1 MGPDA
6 DSGRSYCLAP
16 PRNPRPRPS
25 LGRMLQDRLEHAAE
39 QEVILLHLP
48 MGKELQ
54 GPNLQKLLLLLLLN
68 AVAAVSGYSV
78 SGFLGEQVVLP
89 CTYKGNVPVSELQVI
104 WWIFKRGVLHNFVD
118 GNDDLTQ
125 QDPQFRNRTNLF
137 KDQLEQGNW
146 SLMISDLRQSDQNEY
161 RCQILQRS
169 SPVFHQ
175 VVHLSVTERAR
186 TPVPNTPVPVSGFL
200 GEQVVLPCIYKGN
213 VPVSEL
219 QVIWW
224 ISNREILHKFIDGN
238 DDLTQQ
244 DPQFRN
250 RTNLFQDQ
258 LEQGNWSLMI
268 SDLRQSDQNEYQCQI
283 YKRIGEH
290 YQWQQTDSVH
300 LSVTGPGPSTGA
312 VVGLVVGILFL
323 LLLQGFIVFIIQKR
337 QRWNCVQKHH
347 SINQNEAS
355 HVVPLTGVTCLG
367 HKVPCFTTA
376 PEHQNGAAGEQN
388 LLGNG
393 AVQH

>member
-1 MGPDA
+1 
-6 DSGRSYCLAP
+6 
-16 PRNPRPRPS
+16 
-25 LGRMLQDRLEHAAE
+25 MLQDRLEHAAE

-54 GPNLQKLLLLLLLN
+54 GPNLQKLLLLLLLLN

-186 TPVPNTPVPVSGFL
+186 TPVPNTPVP
-200 GEQVVLPCIYKGN
+200 
-213 VPVSEL
+213 
-219 QVIWW
+219 
-224 ISNREILHKFIDGN
+224 
-238 DDLTQQ
+238 
-244 DPQFRN
+244 
-250 RTNLFQDQ
+250 
-258 LEQGNWSLMI
+258 
-268 SDLRQSDQNEYQCQI
+268 
-283 YKRIGEH
+283 
-290 YQWQQTDSVH
+290 
-300 LSVTGPGPSTGA
+300 GPGPSTGA